1 MGLFDSIFGSDST
14 DGAVVE
20 AVKENNKVRPITEQN
35 KIIDDVNAD
44 ITIEISSRSEK
55 YVCSASFID
64 AEERMNLHLC
74 WNSPDG
80 SMYKTMPK
88 TDIPSFLSDATIAN
102 DQVFLKLRDY
112 ILDEFLDRID
122 YIKNNGL
129 AVGEAS
135 QVNGWKYE
143 IETDQSV
150 GKLIDLSNV
159 IREFKEES
167 PSFDNIDKKEIMEKA
182 IIAVVRQV
190 IENNVGVSS
199 DFGVN
204 MELVAKEGCDIQDVT
219 VIFKSTDGSVIATK
233 TFAAMPEWFYDKR
246 IFINNGDYLS
256 RRFMAI
262 IPVLIFRYL
271 IKSANHIF
279 EPSEYKSQN
288 VAWNIKTEDDI
299 NRFKEYVNSI
309 SQQIDDL
316 FAKFQN
322 EEE

>member
-1 MGLFDSIFGSDST
+1 MGLFDSLFGSNST
-14 DGAVVE
+14 DNAVVE
-20 AVKENNKVRPITEQN
+20 AVKENNKVRPITEQ
-35 KIIDDVNAD
+35 KEIIDDVNTD
-44 ITIEISSRSEK
+44 ITIEMSSRSGK
-55 YVCSASFID
+55 YVCSASSID
-64 AEERMNLHLC
+64 TEDGMNLHLD
-74 WNSPDG
+74 WNFPNG

-88 TDIPSFLSDATIAN
+88 KDIPSFLSDATISN

-122 YIKNNGL
+122 YIKNNEL
-129 AVGEAS
+129 SVGVTS

-143 IETDQSV
+143 IGTDQSV
-150 GKLIDLSNV
+150 GELIDLSNV

-190 IENNVGVSS
+190 IKNNIGSSS

-233 TFAAMPEWFYDKR
+233 TFVVMPEWFYDKR
-246 IFINNGDYLS
+246 IFIGDEDYLS
-256 RRFMAI
+256 RRFMYI
-262 IPVLIFRYL
+262 IPVLTFRHL

-288 VAWNIKTEDDI
+288 IAWNIKTEDDI
-299 NRFKEYVNSI
+299 NRFKGYVNSI
-309 SQQIDDL
+309 SQQVDDL